1 MEELN
6 YLKDLNNNSEFYY
19 GKFKNNI
26 FKKLTNYIGS
36 YKNFRSFKE
45 SKATKT
51 LYLFGPKGSSKTTF
65 LLYMAYSYRLLNT
78 KTLYFNFEYIK
89 NKNIIEIK
97 KRIYYELLYFCKDI
111 SEMKLIQ
118 TKKIFQNL
126 EQIKNV
132 MQLIYELIEVL
143 LNIVDCKN
151 INRII
156 IIDNINHETDDKT
169 LSYLNNIIELLNDE
183 KYSSVKIIICGRG
196 TYFNKIF
203 FKLFQGFQVM
213 TNEEDLFYYQENEL
227 VYLYQGDNDEIQNI
241 KKMNKNI
248 FEESDEKL
256 ILKEVSE
263 LDVYDFYGLYF
274 SEELNGNSY
283 NNSEISKKIDAFT
296 RMPIEYFKIEEKQ
309 GNIKFIFYNNL
320 FKKSIKTKIGFEV
333 EKGTLTH
340 LLEHEGYPRTFSGVC
355 FEKIITLLLKHNKLN
370 IDNLKFNKDN
380 VKEIEKISMLKE
392 KSYSGQ
398 RYIIEENDEPLLI
411 LQENFYGPL
420 YDLVIITKHE
430 GYYYSDFIQIG
441 VDKTK
446 QQIENI
452 INDLQ
457 GNYSLY
463 KKNIFQVFG
472 IKTDYISVLFIFDY
486 ITQQS
491 SQFKSGTK
499 LCIDKNINF
508 YLFSYKNTSLYE
520 LIDKNEKN
528 IEDNLRKVN
537 EYFPSFI
544 INEDKTKLN
553 YSIQLKKKKK
563 GTDKKNK
570 KGNQNKNTRITDYFS

>member
-1 MEELN
+1 
-6 YLKDLNNNSEFYY
+6 
-19 GKFKNNI
+19 
-26 FKKLTNYIGS
+26 
-36 YKNFRSFKE
+36 
-45 SKATKT
+45 
-51 LYLFGPKGSSKTTF
+51 
-65 LLYMAYSYRLLNT
+65 
-78 KTLYFNFEYIK
+78 
-89 NKNIIEIK
+89 
-97 KRIYYELLYFCKDI
+97 
-111 SEMKLIQ
+111 
-118 TKKIFQNL
+118 
-126 EQIKNV
+126 
-132 MQLIYELIEVL
+132 
-143 LNIVDCKN
+143 
-151 INRII
+151 
-156 IIDNINHETDDKT
+156 
-169 LSYLNNIIELLNDE
+169 
-183 KYSSVKIIICGRG
+183 
-196 TYFNKIF
+196 
-203 FKLFQGFQVM
+203 
-213 TNEEDLFYYQENEL
+213 
-227 VYLYQGDNDEIQNI
+227 
-241 KKMNKNI
+241 
-248 FEESDEKL
+248 
-256 ILKEVSE
+256 
-263 LDVYDFYGLYF
+263 
-274 SEELNGNSY
+274 
-283 NNSEISKKIDAFT
+283 
-296 RMPIEYFKIEEKQ
+296 
-309 GNIKFIFYNNL
+309 
-320 FKKSIKTKIGFEV
+320 
-333 EKGTLTH
+333 
-340 LLEHEGYPRTFSGVC
+340 LEHEGYPRTFSGVC

-463 KKNIFQVFG
+463 KENIFQAFG
-472 IKTDYISVLFIFDY
+472 IKTDYISVLFVFDY
-486 ITQQS
+486 IKQQS

-499 LCIDKNINF
+499 FCIEKKINF

-520 LIDKNEKN
+520 LFDKTEKN

-553 YSIQLKKKKK
+553 YPIQLKKKKK

-570 KGNQNKNTRITDYFS
+570 KGNQNENKRITDYFA